1 MRGIPIHERYCMN
14 IQEVQSV
21 TASLDHGG
29 KPIPTH
35 SSSAR
40 KSLSLSRRGAWG
52 QVTIAAIL
60 ITILPS
66 MILAWMWKSHLDGIP
81 IPALAAWGAG
91 AVILVIIALGYA
103 VLLKYPVSIV
113 RLRRYLSTLANGEI
127 PAHISLSQDEDD
139 LAAVQ
144 HYMEYIVKMA
154 EERIAILEKSHKSAL
169 EAERQRV
176 MIESIGA
183 MCHHLGQPA
192 TVMSLCLYRLRNN
205 PAPGD
210 IPQILS
216 DCNTAFD
223 SMVQILDQLRATSR
237 YSSEPYLSSLTTP
250 GTPEDRIIKV

>member
-1 MRGIPIHERYCMN
+1 MN
-14 IQEVQSV
+14 TKEVQVNDASV
-21 TASLDHGG
+21 EMREIPLHTRSSL
-29 KPIPTH
+29 T
-35 SSSAR
+35 R

-66 MILAWMWKSHLDGIP
+66 LIMAWMWKSHQDGIP
-81 IPALAAWGAG
+81 LPPLAAWAAG
-91 AVILVIIALGYA
+91 GVILAIVTLGYA

-127 PAHISLSQDEDD
+127 PAHISLSRDEDD

-154 EERIAILEKSHKSAL
+154 EDRIAILKKSHQTAL

-210 IPQILS
+210 IPQILTE
-216 DCNTAFD
+216 CNTAFD
-223 SMVQILDQLRATSR
+223 SMVQILDQLRATTR
-237 YSSEPYLSSLTTP
+237 YSSEPYLSPSTTP
-250 GTPEDRIIKV
+250 GAPEDRIIKV